1 MIKICHIVNHI
12 TGRADGVYTHLKM
25 IFRCTDKN
33 KFQHYLIFQGGE
45 KVEREL
51 TEMGIKVFV
60 SESLKKKISIKAFVD
75 IYKFMKG
82 NDIHIIH
89 AHLVKPYAIAGLV
102 NIFLRRKFIFNY
114 NGLFIYKNIYYGLIE
129 KIIYGLFHYI
139 INLFKTID
147 IVLVPS
153 KRSRELLLEETKLFP
168 DPIVY
173 YNGFDLKNDEATPDK
188 NLFIKIN
195 EIKKESFVL
204 AVVARLERQKRID
217 KAIELFKEVSEE
229 REKTSLMI
237 FGDGDTKEDL
247 IKYVSELG
255 LKSKVFFFD
264 FVQNVSSYFSLFDIL
279 LFTSDWE
286 GMPLTVW
293 EAMANKLPIVAPD
306 VGGFKEIL
314 EENNCG
320 LVFKPDD
327 LGDAEIK
334 LWKLIEDESLRKKLG
349 ENGFRVIKEKYN
361 SNNFIRQIENI
372 YLNLSV
378 K

>member
-1 MIKICHIVNHI
+1 
-12 TGRADGVYTHLKM
+12 
-25 IFRCTDKN
+25 
-33 KFQHYLIFQGGE
+33 
-45 KVEREL
+45 
-51 TEMGIKVFV
+51 
-60 SESLKKKISIKAFVD
+60 
-75 IYKFMKG
+75 
-82 NDIHIIH
+82 
-89 AHLVKPYAIAGLV
+89 
-102 NIFLRRKFIFNY
+102 
-114 NGLFIYKNIYYGLIE
+114 
-129 KIIYGLFHYI
+129 
-139 INLFKTID
+139 
-147 IVLVPS
+147 
-153 KRSRELLLEETKLFP
+153 
-168 DPIVY
+168 
-173 YNGFDLKNDEATPDK
+173 
-188 NLFIKIN
+188 
-195 EIKKESFVL
+195 
-204 AVVARLERQKRID
+204 
-217 KAIELFKEVSEE
+217 
-229 REKTSLMI
+229 MI